1 MNVQF
6 LTHEATPAV
15 FPEKESVM
23 ENLSTLRQE
32 WEQAADGVSLI
43 NIPASVG
50 LLLFVDV
57 IARLGLTREEQT
69 EVLGDQLFNEVLVR
83 SQL

>member
-6 LTHEATPAV
+6 LTREATPAI
-15 FPEKESVM
+15 FPEKENVM
-23 ENLSTLRQE
+23 ENLSILRQE

-50 LLLFVDV
+50 LLLFDV
-57 IARLGLTREEQT
+57 TTRLGLTQEEQT
-69 EVLGDQLFNEVLVR
+69 QVLGDQLFNEALVR